1 MDKVNSDN
9 ILFANK
15 CINNLLPSTVNN
27 WFAFVSAQHT
37 YQTSSS
43 AKNIF
48 EPPFISYSQN
58 SFQSWNNVQ
67 QKLGSLE
74 LFLLQKL
81 NNELQ
86 MKIYKITNYCIQS

>member
-15 CINNLLPSTVNN
+15 CINNLLPSIVNN
-27 WFAFVSAQHT
+27 WFTFVSAQHT
-37 YQTSSS
+37 YQPSS
-43 AKNIF
+43 AAKKNF
-48 EPPFISYSQN
+48 KPPFISYSQN
-58 SFQSWNNVQ
+58 SFQSWNNAQ